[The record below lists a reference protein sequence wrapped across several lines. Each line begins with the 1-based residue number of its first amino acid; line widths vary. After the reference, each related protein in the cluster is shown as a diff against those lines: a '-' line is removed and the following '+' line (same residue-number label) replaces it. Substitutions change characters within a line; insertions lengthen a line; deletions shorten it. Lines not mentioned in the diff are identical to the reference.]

1 MLYSVCPTCRMLLAD
16 KQLPYEELIKSLKG
30 KNLSKEK
37 FLKIQN
43 KFFIDIGIGPKR
55 YCCRMRII
63 SYVDHSKIVV

>member
-1 MLYSVCPTCRMLLAD
+1 MLYSTCPTCRMLLAD
-16 KQLPYEELIKSLKG
+16 KQIPYEELIKSLKS

-37 FLKIQN
+37 FLKAQD
-43 KFFIDIGIGPKR
+43 KFFVDRGIGPKR